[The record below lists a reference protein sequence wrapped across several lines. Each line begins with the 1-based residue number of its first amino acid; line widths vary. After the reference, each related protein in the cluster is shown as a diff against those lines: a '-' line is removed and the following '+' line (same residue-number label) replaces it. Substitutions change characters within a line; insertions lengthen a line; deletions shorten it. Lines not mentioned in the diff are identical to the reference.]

1 MRDKQSRMQNIIP
14 ISFVFCLGA
23 IFGSQIGETN
33 NKHWQLYLSTIHAAI
48 TLEHFSCIFYLN
60 PNQNV
65 CFFFISNNCIRQQPK
80 KAELLKFWRKI
91 CWKLLILPKYWITFS
106 FSFLECFVKC
116 FLHVLLTWSY
126 VKGKYFIFLFK
137 KILKLFSEHS
147 ILIYFPIGI
156 LISIHFKAIGT
167 NFNH

>member
-1 MRDKQSRMQNIIP
+1 MQKKNIRAWWFRNLWTTLWSTKACLIMRDKQSRMHNIIP

-48 TLEHFSCIFYLN
+48 TLEHFSCIFARN
-60 PNQNV
+60 PNQNF

-80 KAELLKFWRKI
+80 NAELLKFWRQI

-106 FSFLECFVKC
+106 FSFLDF
-116 FLHVLLTWSY
+116 
-126 VKGKYFIFLFK
+126 KYFL
-137 KILKLFSEHS
+137 
-147 ILIYFPIGI
+147 
-156 LISIHFKAIGT
+156 
-167 NFNH
+167 